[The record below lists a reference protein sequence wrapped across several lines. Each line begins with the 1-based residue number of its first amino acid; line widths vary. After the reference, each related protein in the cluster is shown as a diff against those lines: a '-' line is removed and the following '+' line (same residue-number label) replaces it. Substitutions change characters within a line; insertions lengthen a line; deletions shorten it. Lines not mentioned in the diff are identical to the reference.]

1 MKTCR
6 DAARKLTSQSNPILK
21 TLRIIGL
28 LVGLAWLVC
37 GCAGIPARA
46 SEQETNVSDQPS
58 TVDPDAITTLRGW
71 FTIVW
76 SDEAHFFFTDDDGRT
91 WELSIDEAELVPLGG
106 PLALDR
112 KRVEIEG
119 TVLMESLSV
128 FRVVS
133 IEVLTDE

>member
-6 DAARKLTSQSNPILK
+6 NAARKLTFQSNPILK

-37 GCAGIPARA
+37 GCAEIPARA
-46 SEQETNVSDQPS
+46 SEQEINISDQP
-58 TVDPDAITTLRGW
+58 DPDAVTTLRGW

-76 SDEAHFFFTDDDGRT
+76 SDEAHFFVTDDEGRM

-106 PLALDR
+106 PLAIDR
-112 KRVEIEG
+112 KRVEVQG
-119 TVLMESLSV
+119 TVLMEALSV
-128 FRVVS
+128 FRVLS